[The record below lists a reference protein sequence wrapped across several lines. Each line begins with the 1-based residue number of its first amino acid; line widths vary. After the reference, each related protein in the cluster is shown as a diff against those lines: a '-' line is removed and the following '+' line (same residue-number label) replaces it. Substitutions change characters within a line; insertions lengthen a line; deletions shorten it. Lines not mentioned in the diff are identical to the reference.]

1 MIASLIYLTPQNAV
15 AINQIVLQHA
25 SRSHRSSSAGSSG
38 ETHHYS
44 RNPDYH
50 SASDDG
56 RFSESKDS
64 DNAKTKLKK
73 PALFCARE
81 CNVKLAQKMMPWLRD
96 GIDQTD
102 RDTLKGVGFNAL
114 STADS
119 DPDQRKMIDC
129 MTGCSISQTS
139 NFTCEIIQ
147 NLSPEDK
154 ASQAHN
160 AAVAYGDNLFDI
172 VEPAFKRKCK
182 KSVKKANME
191 NYSTNMAAFEEENQ
205 YAGYPDY

>member
-1 MIASLIYLTPQNAV
+1 MGLVISLVYLIPQNAV

-50 SASDDG
+50 SAGDEDS
-56 RFSESKDS
+56 FSESN

-81 CNVKLAQKMMPWLRD
+81 CSVKLAQKMISWLRD

-114 STADS
+114 LTTDS
-119 DPDQRKMIDC
+119 NPDQRKIIDC
-129 MTGCSISQTS
+129 MTGCSLSQTS

-160 AAVAYGDNLFDI
+160 AGVAYGDNLFDI
-172 VEPAFKRKCK
+172 VEPAFKGKCE
-182 KSVKKANME
+182 KSIKKANME
-191 NYSTNMAAFEEENQ
+191 NYSTNMAAFEEEN
-205 YAGYPDY
+205 